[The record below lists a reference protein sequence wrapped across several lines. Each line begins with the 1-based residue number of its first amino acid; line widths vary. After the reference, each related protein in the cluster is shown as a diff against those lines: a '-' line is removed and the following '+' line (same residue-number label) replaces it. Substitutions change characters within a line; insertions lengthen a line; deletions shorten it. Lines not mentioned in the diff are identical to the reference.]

1 MAFWRFGFHSQSA
14 IDSILSSSAANN
26 HAHSNQG
33 CSTPSTSSPAILLD
47 KLLEEDDLLQEVK
60 AQHPKL
66 IEFLGTRKVVERML
80 GYISG
85 MIFDDEDDHQTDND
99 LSGGTRLDRLSLRRD
114 SSDSTKLSNHSPS
127 SSTSSTSS
135 SSSTATSSLSTLTSN
150 DSKNLVAPTIGTSF
164 FNSFRGGRV
173 VGDTISSLLMDALD
187 SEGRTPEDRAKAER
201 RRVRFPYLCAEILAS
216 DLWSV
221 TSQIFN
227 DQPGFNLLTTFWDT
241 ILDQPSDIIS
251 SKTVQIGYWAKTNIT
266 LINLKPNEMMSFIK
280 SYPSIIP
287 KLLNHFD
294 SSPVVDVMMRII
306 QTEETIEG
314 TIDWLL
320 DSTDFLEII
329 TSRLHPASSPESH
342 LTTAEFLKNVIAY
355 CTTNTVSPSTPQ
367 PNPISKPMT
376 TSTTEPR
383 AGGSSPPNPSSLELN
398 SSSTQAQESQLSKL
412 TPLLSSSAT
421 QPTVNSDS
429 TSDDAQ
435 RLMTTRLMRELSKPA
450 LVSKLLSFGLDNSK
464 DEHGIV
470 TDEKLTS
477 SLVNSL
483 SVLIDLIRRN
493 NSDFSEHQLM
503 TYLRQ
508 DLAKKAHSITNT
520 QSEPESQ
527 ATTTTLPSTAP
538 RIVPLNG
545 LLDSFGDRLSSLQ
558 ELVNSP
564 RSSLEPIPMVVGR
577 ASPLTIERFRIVE
590 LYAELLHCSNMGLL
604 NRRKD
609 DPGPIYDEDGT
620 LIGGFEAFISI
631 FNNSTT
637 NSNSDE
643 VDESPVEAEGDSNLD
658 GESAPMDSKVTV
670 AQVEKDEKK
679 GDSYDLKLNEEEEEE
694 GESQVDFSGVKD
706 TLSPNI
712 KPTASVERPLESLT
726 SGERMKTLFIE
737 NEILKTCL
745 DLFFEFPWNNFLH
758 NVVYDLIQQTLNA
771 KYEVGGGEI
780 SLKLTK
786 SLFEQVKICD
796 RLIEG
801 VEVNKRYSERN
812 NRVRLG
818 NMAHIIL
825 IGDEIWKTL
834 ESNSANENPQDF
846 FREMYET
853 LKEDSRW
860 MEFVR
865 REISEARR
873 HSGLALGGTST
884 SIPIT
889 GIGGLKNPV
898 KSARTISEGTTGS
911 EDESKLTVTQKKARK
926 TRQPRSSTKSRQRPK
941 ISLARKS
948 RPEQMTEQSS
958 STSTNTL
965 KSEETIN
972 SIGNSK
978 GEGFARY
985 LVEQISLDDGTD
997 KYSPSSSSS
1006 SSSEDEDDEDEEDGD
1021 LDQKLIQGV
1030 KNPEALA
1037 DDDVWDQE
1045 SVLSRNSNVGGSDCT
1060 VRETEDDGGGVISNP
1075 MPFGFDDRF
1084 DSPNRTFASKI
1095 MDYNHDQAES
1105 GFDDDFG
1112 DFEMPITNP
1121 RDDDEPERTDSIK
1134 DQCNKEKKQRLK
1146 VEMRDDGSLK
1156 GQDEEDWG
1164 EFSNPLEG
1172 RFDDENEREWNDFDL
1187 KLKD

>member
-1 MAFWRFGFHSQSA
+1 SFYRFGFHSQSA

-383 AGGSSPPNPSSLELN
+383 A
-398 SSSTQAQESQLSKL
+398 
-412 TPLLSSSAT
+412 
-421 QPTVNSDS
+421 
-429 TSDDAQ
+429 DDAQ

-898 KSARTISEGTTGS
+898 K
-911 EDESKLTVTQKKARK
+911 
-926 TRQPRSSTKSRQRPK
+926 PK